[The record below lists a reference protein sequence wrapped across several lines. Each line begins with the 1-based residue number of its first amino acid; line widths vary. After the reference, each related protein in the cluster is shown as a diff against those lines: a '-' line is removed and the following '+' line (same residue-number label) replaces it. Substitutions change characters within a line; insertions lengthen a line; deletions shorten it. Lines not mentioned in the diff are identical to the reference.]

1 MTQRDRGSA
10 TKRARQLHLRRVDW
24 TTMKVDACE
33 AWKKGKLGARL
44 AGIDPRHGD
53 AMREFGRVDAQP
65 QMNLEAQRVLRR
77 SFRCE
82 HA

>member
-53 AMREFGRVDAQP
+53 AMREFGRVECTAAD
-65 QMNLEAQRVLRR
+65 EFR
-77 SFRCE
+77 SATCF
-82 HA
+82 AAIVSL